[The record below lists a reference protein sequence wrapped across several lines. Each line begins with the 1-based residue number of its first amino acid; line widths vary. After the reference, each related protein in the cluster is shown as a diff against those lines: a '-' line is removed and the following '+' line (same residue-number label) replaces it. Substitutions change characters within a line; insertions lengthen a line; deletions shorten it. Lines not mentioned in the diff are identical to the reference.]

1 MNVQS
6 WPSQLGEE
14 GAGKSLLF
22 TQCSFQARVSDL
34 LPARSPLKP
43 VCQGCPHSSP
53 GNLLL
58 PECQSPMPASPHPA
72 FPAPIKLSQ
81 STGLETGEGSKKS
94 KGGRELRE
102 DGASLK
108 SHSSVFCQTGLK
120 TGRMHPL
127 RSPATLQWWGRVT
140 ALRRGGSCFLH
151 LFGYPNDA
159 QVLVLQSWVSEGVVL
174 AGDYLPP

>member
-1 MNVQS
+1 MYNPAQS
-6 WPSQLGEE
+6 ARGGGGWQSP
-14 GAGKSLLF
+14 LF
-22 TQCSFQARVSDL
+22 TQCSFQARASDL

-43 VCQGCPHSSP
+43 VCQGCPHPSP

-58 PECQSPMPASPHPA
+58 PERQSPTPASPHPA

-102 DGASLK
+102 DGASLR
-108 SHSSVFCQTGLK
+108 SHSSVFCHTGLK

-127 RSPATLQWWGRVT
+127 RSPATLQGCGRVT
-140 ALRRGGSCFLH
+140 ALGRGGSRVLH
-151 LFGYPNDA
+151 LFGDPNDA
-159 QVLVLQSWVSEGVVL
+159 QVPVLQSWVSEGVVL